1 MTSDQTK
8 NTPPRHR
15 ATVWIVTILLL
26 FALAIT
32 ALGVWHSGALLSQFA
47 VLRSANGSV
56 DAAIYTVCYYDTL
69 AELSEGEYTDL
80 HVQAEAT
87 ERTEE
92 KLSRALVFFGL
103 AKAEGKLD
111 SYADYASEAGER
123 ALASLREAA
132 SAKGKS
138 ESVYVKSLYGRG
150 IGADDVARTA
160 EFFAVAEL
168 RARELAEKIYTAEE
182 REAAFAANS
191 EKLLLADC
199 IVYSVKAKYHAN
211 ATPDEMRDAYLEAE
225 SRAQTVAAAT
235 TKADFIAAMQ
245 ADYRAVNVPTTLDAV
260 NAMTKNAYRYH
271 ISAKES
277 DMVARWA
284 FDAARTAGDTAVLGA
299 NGDYTVVY
307 CLSPAKKQTG
317 NTANFWQMF
326 IPIPEE
332 DDRDERYFDVLDI
345 FGSLNGVAGYR
356 DRAAQVGDVSLVQNA
371 WRAELPAEVADWLDK
386 SHHAGDSSLIETE
399 EGFYLV
405 CFDSV
410 GELVVW
416 EKQAA
421 GILQEEEYAALLEA
435 AAIRSVDFGRL
446 FLLID

>member
-1 MTSDQTK
+1 
-8 NTPPRHR
+8 
-15 ATVWIVTILLL
+15 
-26 FALAIT
+26 
-32 ALGVWHSGALLSQFA
+32 
-47 VLRSANGSV
+47 
-56 DAAIYTVCYYDTL
+56 
-69 AELSEGEYTDL
+69 
-80 HVQAEAT
+80 
-87 ERTEE
+87 
-92 KLSRALVFFGL
+92 
-103 AKAEGKLD
+103 
-111 SYADYASEAGER
+111 
-123 ALASLREAA
+123 
-132 SAKGKS
+132 
-138 ESVYVKSLYGRG
+138 
-150 IGADDVARTA
+150 
-160 EFFAVAEL
+160 
-168 RARELAEKIYTAEE
+168 
-182 REAAFAANS
+182 
-191 EKLLLADC
+191 
-199 IVYSVKAKYHAN
+199 
-211 ATPDEMRDAYLEAE
+211 
-225 SRAQTVAAAT
+225 
-235 TKADFIAAMQ
+235 
-245 ADYRAVNVPTTLDAV
+245 
-260 NAMTKNAYRYH
+260 
-271 ISAKES
+271 
-277 DMVARWA
+277 MVARWA

-410 GELVVW
+410 GELAVW